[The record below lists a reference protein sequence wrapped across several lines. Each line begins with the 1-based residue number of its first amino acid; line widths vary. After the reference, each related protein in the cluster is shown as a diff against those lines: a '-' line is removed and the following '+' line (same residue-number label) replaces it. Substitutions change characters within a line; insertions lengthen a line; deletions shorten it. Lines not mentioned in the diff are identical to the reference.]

1 MSVGSVTNSFMTM
14 NNSSMRSSQQ
24 DMAVVTVMLVNL
36 AMELDK
42 GNMEIVPMFEKFG
55 QQLVDF
61 GIGPTGDFN

>member
-1 MSVGSVTNSFMTM
+1 
-14 NNSSMRSSQQ
+14 MRSSQQ